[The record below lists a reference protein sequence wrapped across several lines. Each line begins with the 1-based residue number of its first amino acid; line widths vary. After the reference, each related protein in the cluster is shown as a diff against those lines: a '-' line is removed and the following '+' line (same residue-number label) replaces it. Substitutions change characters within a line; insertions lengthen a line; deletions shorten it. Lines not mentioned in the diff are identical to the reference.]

1 MKRDLQ
7 INKEN
12 LTEEIKARVS
22 VNMHL
27 EVEEI
32 TRLTGL
38 KRSDILR
45 TALQDYI
52 EFFKEVSN
60 QN

>member
-1 MKRDLQ
+1 MKRGPQ

-12 LTEEIKARVS
+12 LTELIKARVS
-22 VNMHL
+22 ENMHL
-27 EVEEI
+27 EIEEI